1 MTFNLGMEEA
11 YNEATQDTADALAN
25 SQPIPAGDY
34 PVIIDNIE
42 YKQFSSGSWGFNI
55 KLSIT
60 GTGQYAGRGLYE
72 TYILIE
78 ADGVSPMLR
87 LDPRSGTMKN
97 FGKIGYAKLCQAL
110 NLTTDQANDAEN
122 IATHMCGKQLVA
134 KTKIVPKDK
143 KQPDGEK
150 EAKVSYFKPM
160 AQATGAMAP
169 QQAPVQQQQP
179 AQQQTQGGQGFYQP
193 PQGNNGFNQPAQQPQ
208 GGNAFNRP

>member
-11 YNEATQDTADALAN
+11 YSEATKDTADALAN
-25 SQPIPAGDY
+25 SQPLPIGDY

-42 YKQFSSGSWGFNI
+42 YKQFNSGSWGFNLQ
-55 KLSIT
+55 LSVT
-60 GTGQYAGRGLYE
+60 GSGQYAGRKLFE
-72 TYILIE
+72 TYILFE

-87 LDPRSGTMKN
+87 LDNRSGTMKN

-110 NLTTDQANDAEN
+110 NLTTQQANDAEN
-122 IATHMCGKQLVA
+122 IAAHMCGKMLVA
-134 KTKIVPKDK
+134 KTKIVSKDRS
-143 KQPDGEK
+143 QPDGEK

-169 QQAPVQQQQP
+169 QQSPVQQQ
-179 AQQQTQGGQGFYQP
+179 
-193 PQGNNGFNQPAQQPQ
+193 PQGGFNQPQQSGFNQPTQ